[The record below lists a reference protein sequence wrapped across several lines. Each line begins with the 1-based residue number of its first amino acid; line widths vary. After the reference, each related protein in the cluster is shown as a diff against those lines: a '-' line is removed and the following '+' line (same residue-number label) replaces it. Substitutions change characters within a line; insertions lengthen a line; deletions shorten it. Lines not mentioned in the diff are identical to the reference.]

1 MNRRKERET
10 ESSLTSSAK
19 NENPK
24 TIYRDKTGKIID
36 PSQTKEAK
44 AKELE
49 KMNYENVIKKKFLI

>member
-1 MNRRKERET
+1 MKKAERE
-10 ESSLTSSAK
+10 SSASI
-19 NENPK
+19 NQNPK

-49 KMNYENVIKKKFLI
+49 KINYENV

>member
-1 MNRRKERET
+1 MKREEI
-10 ESSLTSSAK
+10 ESSSIK
-19 NENPK
+19 NENPQ

-49 KMNYENVIKKKFLI
+49 KMNYENVISTKL